1 MRVCFIIFILFSQPV
16 AAFEVPIQLPKEPMR
31 CVYEGVLPLTG
42 TQMRWEYQTKSD
54 GSYDIAM
61 PKDFNVALLKR
72 HLGDEFESILDW
84 SATGRDRH
92 AGSGQNTR
100 IYTQAK
106 VKLRSGESVVFESTL
121 DIEVVCTGLAKEIQV
136 GRSWRCTESSVDG
149 WTVTPAVMPQSSGE
163 ERRKIDIG
171 YTLLRKESFE
181 SDAVGK
187 VDALVIQSKDSE
199 GNVQRVWRDLQSP
212 WCELR
217 KQRLKIGQV
226 VGTVNLLS
234 RETRSVSTKS
244 DGVEDTWECGSFL
257 NGSKSSSDGQQQSS
271 CCFWLLVLGLL
282 SAVAVLVWRKTRKP

>member
-1 MRVCFIIFILFSQPV
+1 MCFIIFLLFSQPI
-16 AAFEVPIQLPKEPMR
+16 AAFEVPIQLPKEPTR

-54 GSYDIAM
+54 GSYDIVM
-61 PKDFNVALLKR
+61 PEDFNVALLKR
-72 HLGDEFESILDW
+72 HLGDDFESIAEW

-92 AGSGQNTR
+92 AGSGQSTR
-100 IYTQAK
+100 IYTKAS
-106 VKLRSGESVVFESTL
+106 VKLRSGESVLFESTL
-121 DIEVVCTGLAKEIQV
+121 DIEMVCTGLAKEIQV

-149 WTVTPAVMPQSSGE
+149 WTVTPAVLPQSSGE
-163 ERRKIDIG
+163 DRRKIDIG

-217 KQRLKIGQV
+217 KQRLTIGQV
-226 VGTVNLLS
+226 VGTVNLLL
-234 RETRSVSTKS
+234 REKSIVSAKTG
-244 DGVEDTWECGSFL
+244 GVEDTWECGSFL
-257 NGSKSSSDGQQQSS
+257 NWSKKTNNGQKQSS
-271 CCFWLLVLGLL
+271 CCFWFLILGLL
-282 SAVAVLVWRKTRKP
+282 TAVALLLWRKMRKP